1 MGKIN
6 YRAIY
11 EKNHRGWLDMTENP
25 GKYEA
30 LLAGHYSDSN
40 HFVYELIQNAE
51 DTKASC
57 VVFEYRFE
65 THTKFTDSLCIIRL
79 SSFKHG

>member
-57 VVFEYRFE
+57 VDLNTMRTRLYFIMMA
-65 THTKFTDSLCIIRL
+65 SLL
-79 SSFKHG
+79 MKQM

>member
-6 YRAIY
+6 YKAIY
-11 EKNHRGWLDMTENP
+11 EENRNGWKKMTENP

-40 HFVYELIQNAE
+40 HFVYELMLE
-51 DTKASC
+51 SGDFGHFR
-57 VVFEYRFE
+57 V
-65 THTKFTDSLCIIRL
+65 
-79 SSFKHG
+79 G